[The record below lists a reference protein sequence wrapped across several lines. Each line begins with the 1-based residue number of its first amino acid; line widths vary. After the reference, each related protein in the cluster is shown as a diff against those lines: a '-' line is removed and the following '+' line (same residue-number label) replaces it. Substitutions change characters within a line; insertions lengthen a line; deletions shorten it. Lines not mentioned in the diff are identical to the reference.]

1 MRQSLTNR
9 KRRKAIKATIRE
21 GVTVEILF
29 RKDIERLARRWKLPG
44 LAAAAQ
50 VRPRGLTRVPRGYT
64 GLRMHGSVGM
74 PEAGQFRIEE
84 ELARDGVVVLSL
96 HGDADLH
103 VAPELRARL
112 AGEIDGGASAL
123 VVDLSYATFV
133 DSMALGVLLG
143 AMKHLRASGGRLR
156 LVVPQT
162 ELRRIFEI
170 TLLDRVLALDATR
183 EAALHAVE
191 SPE

>member
-1 MRQSLTNR
+1 MHDSVRMQ
-9 KRRKAIKATIRE
+9 
-21 GVTVEILF
+21 
-29 RKDIERLARRWKLPG
+29 
-44 LAAAAQ
+44 AA
-50 VRPRGLTRVPRGYT
+50 
-64 GLRMHGSVGM
+64 
-74 PEAGQFRIEE
+74 QFRIDEE
-84 ELARDGVVVLSL
+84 PARDGVVVLSI

-112 AGEIDGGASAL
+112 TGEIDGGASAL
-123 VVDLSYATFV
+123 VLDLSHATFV

-143 AMKHLRASGGRLR
+143 AMKRVRAAGGRLR

-170 TLLDRVLALDATR
+170 TLLDRVLALDTTR
-183 EAALHAVE
+183 EAALRAVE